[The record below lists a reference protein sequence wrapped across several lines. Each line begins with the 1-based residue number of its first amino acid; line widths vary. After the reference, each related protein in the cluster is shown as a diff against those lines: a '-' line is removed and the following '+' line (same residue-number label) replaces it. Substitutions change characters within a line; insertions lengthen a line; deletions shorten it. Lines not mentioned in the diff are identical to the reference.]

1 MSPEPVNVSC
11 IMVRDDMDNIPQYE
25 LPAGYH
31 FRTYRPGD
39 EAAWMALHYSAE
51 RFFEVKPDLF
61 AREFGAHVDALADR
75 MFMVVTDAGSVV
87 GSITAWWD
95 RDPTNPDERGRIHWV
110 VVHADHQGHGL
121 SKPMMTQAMNRLAQ
135 SHKASVLGT
144 STGRTWALKVYLDFG
159 FYPDPENL
167 AEKPEVALLAERII
181 WHQTND
187 VEVLYPQAV
196 LVSTMDGEAP
206 VVCVTRSAAPGEGA
220 LYGPNPTA
228 MMGVGDPHAV
238 K

>member
-1 MSPEPVNVSC
+1 MKLMLITTAIGALLASGS
-11 IMVRDDMDNIPQYE
+11 
-25 LPAGYH
+25 LAG
-31 FRTYRPGD
+31 
-39 EAAWMALHYSAE
+39 ALDVPYTMKA
-51 RFFEVKPDLF
+51 
-61 AREFGAHVDALADR
+61 
-75 MFMVVTDAGSVV
+75 
-87 GSITAWWD
+87 
-95 RDPTNPDERGRIHWV
+95 
-110 VVHADHQGHGL
+110 VHADFEAQLAAVAAEPGDLGL
-121 SKPMMTQAMNRLAQ
+121 AARSAARLFEAQNARQAELVLPLIGTGDLVAHPRPPADTRLPERAQ
-135 SHKASVLGT
+135 TFTGALPALLAGEESVV
-144 STGRTWALKVYLDFG
+144 SALSELYAAAD
-159 FYPDPENL
+159 L